1 MMIEV
6 SAYELSADRLIVM
19 APAVSLDEGE
29 VVTERG
35 YPCWNPPC
43 RRTVISVAIN
53 GVDFVGRP
61 EPLVFYF
68 YAEPARFFY
77 LMDKEF
83 WIMVFCFSVVA
94 LINALLTWK
103 FRIEVYESYLRLK
116 YKVKNKIV
124 YPIMYKD

>member
-1 MMIEV
+1 M
-6 SAYELSADRLIVM
+6 
-19 APAVSLDEGE
+19 
-29 VVTERG
+29 
-35 YPCWNPPC
+35 
-43 RRTVISVAIN
+43 ISVAIN

-83 WIMVFCFSVVA
+83 WIMAFCFSVVA